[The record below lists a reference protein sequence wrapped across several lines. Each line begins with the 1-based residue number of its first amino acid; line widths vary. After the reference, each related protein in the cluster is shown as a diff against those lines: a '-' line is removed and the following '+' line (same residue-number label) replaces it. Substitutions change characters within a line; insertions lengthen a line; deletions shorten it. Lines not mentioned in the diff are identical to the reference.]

1 MANCKAVLKGRDFKP
16 IFLMKKAR
24 ETARELALLGIS
36 QLPTNPELLEAK
48 KLQDVVLAAIRALT
62 TEVQEALE
70 AAASE
75 VQRSSD
81 KLLASEI
88 RAADIQSSRAMVRE
102 AVELTQTAINRLG
115 SAMEFPE
122 LIQLANQQDVRT
134 YALQILTKVSA
145 NRVQI
150 DELLS
155 EALVDWQI
163 ERLARID
170 RDIMRIAIAE
180 MLYLGLPEQVSV
192 NEAVQL
198 AKRYSGDE
206 GHRFING
213 VLRRVVDK
221 INAQVVNQ

>member
-1 MANCKAVLKGRDFKP
+1 
-16 IFLMKKAR
+16 MKKAR

-36 QLPTNPELLEAK
+36 QLPANPELLEAK
-48 KLQDVVLAAIRALT
+48 KLQDVLLAAIRTLT

-88 RAADIQSSRAMVRE
+88 RAADIQSARAMVRE

-163 ERLARID
+163 ERLPRID

-180 MLYLGLPEQVSV
+180 MLYLALPEQVSV

-221 INAQVVNQ
+221 IKAEVVSQ

>member
-1 MANCKAVLKGRDFKP
+1 
-16 IFLMKKAR
+16 MKKAR

-36 QLPTNPELLEAK
+36 QLPANPELLEAK
-48 KLQDVVLAAIRALT
+48 KLQDVLLAAIRTLT
-62 TEVQEALE
+62 TEVQESLE

-88 RAADIQSSRAMVRE
+88 RAADIQSARAMVRE

-221 INAQVVNQ
+221 INAEVVSP

>member
-1 MANCKAVLKGRDFKP
+1 
-16 IFLMKKAR
+16 MKKAR
-24 ETARELALLGIS
+24 ETSRELALLGIS
-36 QLPTNPELLEAK
+36 QLPANPELLEAK
-48 KLQDVVLAAIRALT
+48 KLQDVLLAAIRTLT
-62 TEVQEALE
+62 TEVQESLE

-75 VQRSSD
+75 VQRGSD
-81 KLLASEI
+81 KLLASEL
-88 RAADIQSSRAMVRE
+88 RAADIQSARAMVRE
-102 AVELTQTAINRLG
+102 ALELTQTAINRLG

-163 ERLARID
+163 DRLPRID

-180 MLYLGLPEQVSV
+180 ILYLGLPEQVSV

-221 INAQVVNQ
+221 INAEVVSQ

>member
-1 MANCKAVLKGRDFKP
+1 
-16 IFLMKKAR
+16 MKKAR

-36 QLPTNPELLEAK
+36 QLPANPELLEAK

-122 LIQLANQQDVRT
+122 VIQLANQQDVRT

-192 NEAVQL
+192 SEAVQL
-198 AKRYSGDE
+198 AKRYSGDD

>member
-1 MANCKAVLKGRDFKP
+1 
-16 IFLMKKAR
+16 MKKAR

-36 QLPTNPELLEAK
+36 QLPANPELLEAK
-48 KLQDVVLAAIRALT
+48 KLQDVLLAAIRTLT

-75 VQRSSD
+75 VQRGSD

-88 RAADIQSSRAMVRE
+88 RAADIQSARAMVRE

-122 LIQLANQQDVRT
+122 LLQLANQQDVRT

-163 ERLARID
+163 DRLPRID

-180 MLYLGLPEQVSV
+180 ILYLGLPEQVSV

-221 INAQVVNQ
+221 INAEVVSQ

>member
-1 MANCKAVLKGRDFKP
+1 
-16 IFLMKKAR
+16 MKKAR

-36 QLPTNPELLEAK
+36 QLPTNPEILEAK
-48 KLQDVVLAAIRALT
+48 KLQDVLLAAIRTLT
-62 TEVQEALE
+62 AEVQESLE

-88 RAADIQSSRAMVRE
+88 RASDIQSARTMVRE

-155 EALVDWQI
+155 ESLVDWQI
-163 ERLARID
+163 ERLPRID

-221 INAQVVNQ
+221 INAEVVSP

>member
-1 MANCKAVLKGRDFKP
+1 
-16 IFLMKKAR
+16 MKKAR
-24 ETARELALLGIS
+24 ETSRELALLGIS
-36 QLPTNPELLEAK
+36 QLPANPELLEAK
-48 KLQDVVLAAIRALT
+48 KLQDVLLAAIRTLT
-62 TEVQEALE
+62 AEVQESLE
-70 AAASE
+70 AASSE
-75 VQRSSD
+75 VQRGSD
-81 KLLASEI
+81 KLLASEL
-88 RAADIQSSRAMVRE
+88 RAADIQSARAMVRE
-102 AVELTQTAINRLG
+102 ALELTQTAINRLG

-163 ERLARID
+163 DRLPRID

-180 MLYLGLPEQVSV
+180 ILYLGLAEQVSV
-192 NEAVQL
+192 SEAVQL

-221 INAQVVNQ
+221 INAEVVSQ

>member
-1 MANCKAVLKGRDFKP
+1 
-16 IFLMKKAR
+16 MKKAR

-36 QLPTNPELLEAK
+36 QLPANPELLEAK
-48 KLQDVVLAAIRALT
+48 KLQDVLLAAIRALT

-70 AAASE
+70 TAASE

-88 RAADIQSSRAMVRE
+88 RAAEIQSARAMVRE

-221 INAQVVNQ
+221 INAKVVSQ

>member
-1 MANCKAVLKGRDFKP
+1 
-16 IFLMKKAR
+16 MKKAR

-163 ERLARID
+163 ERFAQID

-180 MLYLGLPEQVSV
+180 ILYLGLAEQVSV
-192 NEAVQL
+192 SEAVQL

-221 INAQVVNQ
+221 INAEVVNQ

>member
-1 MANCKAVLKGRDFKP
+1 
-16 IFLMKKAR
+16 MKKAR

-48 KLQDVVLAAIRALT
+48 KLQDVLLAAIRTLT
-62 TEVQEALE
+62 TEVQESLE

-88 RAADIQSSRAMVRE
+88 RAADIQSARAMVRE

-155 EALVDWQI
+155 ESLVDWQI
-163 ERLARID
+163 ERLPRID

-221 INAQVVNQ
+221 INAEVVSQ

>member
-1 MANCKAVLKGRDFKP
+1 
-16 IFLMKKAR
+16 MKKAR

-36 QLPTNPELLEAK
+36 QLPANPELLEAK
-48 KLQDVVLAAIRALT
+48 KLQDVLLAAIRTLT
-62 TEVQEALE
+62 AEVQESLE

-163 ERLARID
+163 ERLPRID

-180 MLYLGLPEQVSV
+180 ILYLGLPEQVSV

-221 INAQVVNQ
+221 INAEVISQ

>member
-1 MANCKAVLKGRDFKP
+1 
-16 IFLMKKAR
+16 MKKAR

-48 KLQDVVLAAIRALT
+48 KLQDVLLAAIRTLT
-62 TEVQEALE
+62 TEVQESLE

-88 RAADIQSSRAMVRE
+88 RAADIQSARAMVRE

-221 INAQVVNQ
+221 INAEVVSP

>member
-1 MANCKAVLKGRDFKP
+1 
-16 IFLMKKAR
+16 MKKAR

-198 AKRYSGDE
+198 AKRYSGDD

-221 INAQVVNQ
+221 INAEVVSP

>member
-1 MANCKAVLKGRDFKP
+1 
-16 IFLMKKAR
+16 MKKAR

-48 KLQDVVLAAIRALT
+48 KLQDVLLAAIRALT

-70 AAASE
+70 TAASE

-206 GHRFING
+206 GYRFING

>member
-1 MANCKAVLKGRDFKP
+1 
-16 IFLMKKAR
+16 MKKAR

>member
-1 MANCKAVLKGRDFKP
+1 
-16 IFLMKKAR
+16 MKKAR

-36 QLPTNPELLEAK
+36 QLPSNPELLEAK
-48 KLQDVVLAAIRALT
+48 KLQDVILAAIRTLT
-62 TEVQEALE
+62 AEVQEALE
-70 AAASE
+70 TAASE
-75 VQRSSD
+75 VQRGSD
-81 KLLASEI
+81 KLLSSEI
-88 RAADIQSSRAMVRE
+88 RAPDIQSARTMLLE

-155 EALVDWQI
+155 ESLVDWQI
-163 ERLARID
+163 ERLPRID

-180 MLYLGLPEQVSV
+180 ILYLGLAEQVSV
-192 NEAVQL
+192 SEAVQL

-221 INAQVVNQ
+221 INAEVVSQ

>member
-1 MANCKAVLKGRDFKP
+1 
-16 IFLMKKAR
+16 MKKAR

-180 MLYLGLPEQVSV
+180 MLYLGLPEQISV

>member
-1 MANCKAVLKGRDFKP
+1 
-16 IFLMKKAR
+16 MKKAR

-36 QLPTNPELLEAK
+36 QLPANPELLEAK
-48 KLQDVVLAAIRALT
+48 KLQDVLLAAIRTLT
-62 TEVQEALE
+62 TEVQESLE

-88 RAADIQSSRAMVRE
+88 RAADIQSARAMVRE

-221 INAQVVNQ
+221 INAEVVSQ

>member
-1 MANCKAVLKGRDFKP
+1 
-16 IFLMKKAR
+16 MKKAR

-48 KLQDVVLAAIRALT
+48 KLQDVLLAAIRTLT
-62 TEVQEALE
+62 TEVQESLE

-88 RAADIQSSRAMVRE
+88 RAADIQSARTMVRE

-163 ERLARID
+163 ERLPRID

-221 INAQVVNQ
+221 INAEVVSP

>member
-1 MANCKAVLKGRDFKP
+1 
-16 IFLMKKAR
+16 MKKAR

-48 KLQDVVLAAIRALT
+48 KLQDVLLAAIRTLT
-62 TEVQEALE
+62 TEVQESLE

-75 VQRSSD
+75 VQRGSD

-88 RAADIQSSRAMVRE
+88 RAADIQSARAMVRE
-102 AVELTQTAINRLG
+102 ALELTQTAINRLG
-115 SAMEFPE
+115 SSMEFPE
-122 LIQLANQQDVRT
+122 LLQLANQQDVRS

-163 ERLARID
+163 DRLARID

-180 MLYLGLPEQVSV
+180 ILYLGLPEQVSV

-198 AKRYSGDE
+198 AKRYSGDD

-221 INAQVVNQ
+221 INAEVVSQ

>member
-1 MANCKAVLKGRDFKP
+1 
-16 IFLMKKAR
+16 MKKAR

-48 KLQDVVLAAIRALT
+48 KLQDVLLAAIRTLT
-62 TEVQEALE
+62 TEVQESLE
-70 AAASE
+70 AAAAE
-75 VQRSSD
+75 VQRGSD

-88 RAADIQSSRAMVRE
+88 RAADMQSARAMVRE
-102 AVELTQTAINRLG
+102 ALELTQTAINRLG

-134 YALQILTKVSA
+134 YALEILTKVSA
-145 NRVQI
+145 NRRQI

-155 EALVDWQI
+155 ESLIDWQI
-163 ERLARID
+163 ERLPRID

-180 MLYLGLPEQVSV
+180 ILYLGLAEQVSV

-206 GHRFING
+206 GYRFING

-221 INAQVVNQ
+221 INAEVVSQ

>member
-1 MANCKAVLKGRDFKP
+1 
-16 IFLMKKAR
+16 MKKAR
-24 ETARELALLGIS
+24 ETARELALLGIG

-48 KLQDVVLAAIRALT
+48 KLQDVLFAAIRAPT

-70 AAASE
+70 AAVSE

-115 SAMEFPE
+115 PAMEFPE

-150 DELLS
+150 GELLS

-221 INAQVVNQ
+221 INAEVVSP

>member
-1 MANCKAVLKGRDFKP
+1 
-16 IFLMKKAR
+16 MKKAR

-36 QLPTNPELLEAK
+36 QLPANPELLEAK
-48 KLQDVVLAAIRALT
+48 KLQDVLLAAIRTLT
-62 TEVQEALE
+62 TEVQESLE

-75 VQRSSD
+75 VQRGSD

-88 RAADIQSSRAMVRE
+88 RAADIQSARAMVRE

-145 NRVQI
+145 NRVEI
-150 DELLS
+150 DQLLS
-155 EALVDWQI
+155 DALVDWQI

-180 MLYLGLPEQVSV
+180 ILYLGLAEQVSV
-192 NEAVQL
+192 SEAVQL

-221 INAQVVNQ
+221 INAEVVSQ

>member
-1 MANCKAVLKGRDFKP
+1 
-16 IFLMKKAR
+16 MKKAR

-36 QLPTNPELLEAK
+36 QLPANPELLEAK
-48 KLQDVVLAAIRALT
+48 KLQDVLLAAIRTLT
-62 TEVQEALE
+62 TEVQESLE

-88 RAADIQSSRAMVRE
+88 RAADIQSARAMVRE

-221 INAQVVNQ
+221 IKAEVVSQ

>member
-1 MANCKAVLKGRDFKP
+1 
-16 IFLMKKAR
+16 MKKAR

-122 LIQLANQQDVRT
+122 QIQLANQQDVRT

-221 INAQVVNQ
+221 IKAEVVSQ

>member
-1 MANCKAVLKGRDFKP
+1 
-16 IFLMKKAR
+16 MKKAR

-48 KLQDVVLAAIRALT
+48 KLQDVVIAAIRALT

>member
-1 MANCKAVLKGRDFKP
+1 
-16 IFLMKKAR
+16 MKKAR

-48 KLQDVVLAAIRALT
+48 KLQDVLLAAIRTLT
-62 TEVQEALE
+62 TEVQESLE

-88 RAADIQSSRAMVRE
+88 RAADIQSARTMVRE

-163 ERLARID
+163 ERLPRID

-198 AKRYSGDE
+198 AKRYSGDD

-221 INAQVVNQ
+221 INAEVVSQ

>member
-1 MANCKAVLKGRDFKP
+1 
-16 IFLMKKAR
+16 MKKAR

-36 QLPTNPELLEAK
+36 QLPANPELLEAK
-48 KLQDVVLAAIRALT
+48 KLQDVILAAIRTLT
-62 TEVQEALE
+62 AEVQEALE
-70 AAASE
+70 TAASE
-75 VQRSSD
+75 VQRGSD
-81 KLLASEI
+81 KLLSSEI
-88 RAADIQSSRAMVRE
+88 RAPDIQSARTMLLE

-122 LIQLANQQDVRT
+122 LIQLANQQDVRA

-155 EALVDWQI
+155 ESLIDWQI
-163 ERLARID
+163 ERLPRID

-180 MLYLGLPEQVSV
+180 ILYLGLAEQVSV
-192 NEAVQL
+192 SEAVQL

-221 INAQVVNQ
+221 INAEVVTQ

>member
-1 MANCKAVLKGRDFKP
+1 
-16 IFLMKKAR
+16 MKKAR

-36 QLPTNPELLEAK
+36 QLPANPELLEAK
-48 KLQDVVLAAIRALT
+48 KLQDVLLAAIRTLT

-88 RAADIQSSRAMVRE
+88 RAADIQSARAMVRE

-163 ERLARID
+163 ERLPRID

-180 MLYLGLPEQVSV
+180 MLYLALPEQVSV

-221 INAQVVNQ
+221 INAQVVSP

>member
-1 MANCKAVLKGRDFKP
+1 
-16 IFLMKKAR
+16 MKKAR

-48 KLQDVVLAAIRALT
+48 KLQDVLLAAIRALT

-88 RAADIQSSRAMVRE
+88 RAADIQSARAMVRE

-180 MLYLGLPEQVSV
+180 ILYLGLPEQVSV

-221 INAQVVNQ
+221 INAEVLSP

>member
-1 MANCKAVLKGRDFKP
+1 
-16 IFLMKKAR
+16 MKKAR

-36 QLPTNPELLEAK
+36 QLPANPELLEAK
-48 KLQDVVLAAIRALT
+48 KLQDVLLAAIRTLT
-62 TEVQEALE
+62 TEVQESLE

-88 RAADIQSSRAMVRE
+88 RAADIQSARAMVRE

-122 LIQLANQQDVRT
+122 LLQLANQQDVRT

-163 ERLARID
+163 DRLPRID

-180 MLYLGLPEQVSV
+180 ILYLGLPEQVSV

-221 INAQVVNQ
+221 INAEVVSQ

>member
-1 MANCKAVLKGRDFKP
+1 
-16 IFLMKKAR
+16 
-24 ETARELALLGIS
+24 
-36 QLPTNPELLEAK
+36 
-48 KLQDVVLAAIRALT
+48 
-62 TEVQEALE
+62 
-70 AAASE
+70 
-75 VQRSSD
+75 
-81 KLLASEI
+81 
-88 RAADIQSSRAMVRE
+88 MVRE
-102 AVELTQTAINRLG
+102 AVELAQTAINRLG

-198 AKRYSGDE
+198 AKRYSGDD

>member
-1 MANCKAVLKGRDFKP
+1 
-16 IFLMKKAR
+16 MKKAR

-36 QLPTNPELLEAK
+36 QLPANPELLEAK
-48 KLQDVVLAAIRALT
+48 KLQDVILAAIRTLT
-62 TEVQEALE
+62 TEVQEALST
-70 AAASE
+70 AAAE
-75 VQRSSD
+75 AQRATD

-88 RAADIQSSRAMVRE
+88 RAPDLESARGMVRE
-102 AVELTQTAINRLG
+102 AVELTQTAINRLAA
-115 SAMEFPE
+115 AMEFPE
-122 LIQLANQQDVRT
+122 IIQLANQQDVRT

-150 DELLS
+150 DELLKES
-155 EALVDWQI
+155 LVDWQI
-163 ERLARID
+163 ERLPRID

-180 MLYLGLPEQVSV
+180 ILYLGLPEQVGV

-221 INAQVVNQ
+221 INAEVSSQ

>member
-1 MANCKAVLKGRDFKP
+1 
-16 IFLMKKAR
+16 MKKAR

-48 KLQDVVLAAIRALT
+48 KLQDVLLAAIRALT

-70 AAASE
+70 AAASG

-192 NEAVQL
+192 SEAVQL

-221 INAQVVNQ
+221 INAEVVSP

>member
-1 MANCKAVLKGRDFKP
+1 
-16 IFLMKKAR
+16 MKKAR

-62 TEVQEALE
+62 AEVQEALE

-88 RAADIQSSRAMVRE
+88 RAADVQSSRAMVRE
-102 AVELTQTAINRLG
+102 AVELAQTAINRLG

-221 INAQVVNQ
+221 INAEVVSP

>member
-1 MANCKAVLKGRDFKP
+1 
-16 IFLMKKAR
+16 MKKAR

-48 KLQDVVLAAIRALT
+48 KLQDVLIAAIRALT

-206 GHRFING
+206 GYRFING

-221 INAQVVNQ
+221 INAKVVSP